1 MTPDRISLEL
11 IEIPTLPS
19 GIARRFLAAIKGWRT
34 RAQLRSALAH
44 FDSRML
50 RDIGVTE
57 ADVWRETRL
66 PPWGW

>member
-1 MTPDRISLEL
+1 MTSDRISLEL

-19 GIARRFLAAIKGWRT
+19 GLVRRFLAAVKRWRR
-34 RAQLRSALAH
+34 RAHLRGALAN

-57 ADVWRETRL
+57 AEVGRETRL